1 LQKSY
6 IFTIWRGGSI
16 PPPLFLLVKEGLMM
30 ELKLNVYKGRKIE
43 KTYTATEYDLM
54 FGTVEDL
61 LDIIDLEKLN
71 DETELAKTVLHV
83 AKQVKPL
90 FKDVFVGLT
99 DDELKRVP
107 VREIVPVILELCKY
121 ALNEITATFGGG
133 K

>member
-1 LQKSY
+1 
-6 IFTIWRGGSI
+6 
-16 PPPLFLLVKEGLMM
+16 M

-43 KTYTATEYDLM
+43 KTYTATEYDLL

-61 LDIIDLEKLN
+61 LDIIDFEKLN
-71 DETELAKTVLHV
+71 DETELAKTVLRV

-90 FKDVFVGLT
+90 LKDVFIGLS

-107 VREIVPVILELCKY
+107 VREIVPVVLELCKY
-121 ALNEITATFGGG
+121 ALNEITVTFSGG